1 MLERK
6 ISKYL
11 KEWKQKEKKKALLV
25 TGARHTGKTYSIRRF
40 GKEQYSNLV
49 EINFLENKS
58 ARDIFADV
66 TDIGEVI
73 TKLTAYIGNSLKA
86 GKTLIFLDEIQACPE
101 ARTAVK
107 FLSEDG
113 RFDCIE
119 AGLPESSFYY
129 EEVYEMYPLDLEEFL
144 WANGI
149 REAALEY
156 VKECYELSMK
166 VSGSVHEMLK
176 RLFKAYVIVGGMPEA
191 VQLFVDTHD
200 MAQVTAVQK
209 NILELFRKDIET
221 SPDNGTNIDRTK
233 MKKILEF
240 IPAQLNKVNKRFML
254 ADIRKSARME
264 RYEQCFDRLADTG
277 MTLPC
282 YNVSEPKSP
291 LQKSQKNNLFKLYLA
306 DSGLLCT
313 MLPENVQFEVLQNNL
328 DINMGSILENTLAQI
343 LAANGFVLRYYNEK
357 NKGELDFLIQRGTEA
372 IPVEVRSGDSFKEH
386 TALDYVLSKKEWKLK
401 EGIVFCESNVEKAG
415 AIRYLPWYMSMFL
428 VSD

>member
-6 ISKYL
+6 ISEYL

-40 GKEQYSNLV
+40 GKEQYTNLV
-49 EINFLENKS
+49 EINLLENKA
-58 ARDIFADV
+58 ARDIFTDV
-66 TDIGEVI
+66 SDIGELI
-73 TKLTAYIGNSLKA
+73 AKLTAYIGNSLKS
-86 GKTLIFLDEIQACPE
+86 GKTLIFLDEIQSCPK
-101 ARTAVK
+101 ARNAVK
-107 FLSEDG
+107 LFADDG

-119 AGLPESSFYY
+119 AGQPESSFYY

-149 REAALEY
+149 RGADIEY
-156 VKECYELSMK
+156 VKECYDFNMK

-176 RLFKAYVIVGGMPEA
+176 RLFKAYVAVGGMPEA

-200 MAQVTAVQK
+200 MAQVKEKQK
-209 NILELFRKDIET
+209 SILELFMQDIEN
-221 SPDNGTNIDRTK
+221 SEDNGTNRDKSK
-233 MKKILEF
+233 MKKIMEF

-282 YNVSEPKSP
+282 YNVSEPKAP
-291 LQKSQKNNLFKLYLA
+291 LKNTQKNNLFKLYLA

-313 MLPENVQFEVLQNNL
+313 MLPENVQFEVLQNNIE
-328 DINMGSILENTLAQI
+328 INNGSILENALAQI
-343 LAANGFVLRYYNEK
+343 LTANGFVLRYYNEK
-357 NKGELDFLIQRGTEA
+357 NKGELDFLLQKGKEA
-372 IPVEVRSGDSFKEH
+372 IPVEVRTGDSYKEH
-386 TALDYVLSKKEWKLK
+386 SALDYVLSKKEWNLK
-401 EGIVFCESNVEKAG
+401 EGIVFCDRNVEKNG

-428 VSD
+428 RE

>member
-1 MLERK
+1 MLERR
-6 ISKYL
+6 ISEYL

-40 GKEQYSNLV
+40 GKEQYTNLV
-49 EINFLENKS
+49 EINLLENIT
-58 ARDIFADV
+58 ARDIFTDV
-66 TDIGEVI
+66 SDIGELI
-73 TKLTAYIGNSLKA
+73 TKLTAYIGNSLKS
-86 GKTLIFLDEIQACPE
+86 GKTLIFLDEIQACPK
-101 ARTAVK
+101 ARNAVK
-107 FLSEDG
+107 LFVDDG

-119 AGLPESSFYY
+119 AGRPESSYYY

-149 REAALEY
+149 NDAAIEY
-156 VKECYELSMK
+156 VKECYDFNMK

-176 RLFKAYVIVGGMPEA
+176 RLFKAYVVVGGMPEA

-200 MAQVTAVQK
+200 MAQVKEMQK
-209 NILELFRKDIET
+209 SILELFIKDIEN
-221 SPDNGTNIDRTK
+221 SQDNGTNRDRTK
-233 MKKILEF
+233 MKKIMEF
-240 IPAQLNKVNKRFML
+240 IPEQLGKANKRFML

-291 LQKSQKNNLFKLYLA
+291 LNNTQKNNLFKLYLA

-313 MLPENVQFEVLQNNL
+313 MLPENVQYEVLQNNL
-328 DINMGSILENTLAQI
+328 EINMGSILENTLAQI

-357 NKGELDFLIQRGTEA
+357 NKGELDFLIQKGKEA
-372 IPVEVRSGDSFKEH
+372 IPVEVRSGDSYKEH
-386 TALDYVLSKKEWKLK
+386 SALDYVLSKKEWNLK
-401 EGIVFCESNVEKAG
+401 EGIVFCDRNVEKNG
-415 AIRYLPWYMSMFL
+415 IIRYLPWYMSMFL
-428 VSD
+428 RV

>member
-6 ISKYL
+6 ISEYL
-11 KEWKQKEKKKALLV
+11 KEWKQKDKKKALLV
-25 TGARHTGKTYSIRRF
+25 IGARHTGKTYSIRRF
-40 GKEQYSNLV
+40 GKEQYTNLV
-49 EINFLENKS
+49 EINLQENKA
-58 ARDIFADV
+58 ARDIFTDV
-66 TDIGEVI
+66 ADIGELI
-73 TKLTAYIGNSLKA
+73 AKLTAYIGNSLKA
-86 GKTLIFLDEIQACPE
+86 GKTLIFLDEIQACPK
-101 ARTAVK
+101 ARNAVK
-107 FLSEDG
+107 LFVDDG

-119 AGLPESSFYY
+119 AGQPESSFYY

-156 VKECYELSMK
+156 VKECYELNMP

-176 RLFKAYVIVGGMPEA
+176 RLFKAYVTVGGMPEA

-200 MAQVTAVQK
+200 MAQVKEMQK
-209 NILELFRKDIET
+209 SILELFIKDIED
-221 SPDNGTNIDRTK
+221 SQDNGTNRDRTK
-233 MKKILEF
+233 MKKIMEF
-240 IPAQLNKVNKRFML
+240 IPAQLNKANKRFML

-291 LQKSQKNNLFKLYLA
+291 LKNTQKNNLFKLYLA

-313 MLPENVQFEVLQNNL
+313 MLPENVQFEVLQNNIE
-328 DINMGSILENTLAQI
+328 INNGSILENALAQI

-357 NKGELDFLIQRGTEA
+357 NKGELDFLIQKGKEA
-372 IPVEVRSGDSFKEH
+372 IPVEVRSENSYKEH
-386 TALDYVLSKKEWKLK
+386 SALDYVLGKKEWNLK
-401 EGIVFCESNVEKAG
+401 EGIVFCDRNVEKNG

-428 VSD
+428 QA

>member
-6 ISKYL
+6 ISEYL
-11 KEWKQKEKKKALLV
+11 KTWKQKDKKKALLV

-40 GKEQYSNLV
+40 GKEQYTNLV
-49 EINFLENKS
+49 EINLLENKTS
-58 ARDIFADV
+58 RDIFTDAS
-66 TDIGEVI
+66 DIGEVI
-73 TKLTAYIGNSLKA
+73 AKLTAYIGNSLKA
-86 GKTLIFLDEIQACPE
+86 GKTLIFLDEIQACPK
-101 ARTAVK
+101 ARNAVK
-107 FLSEDG
+107 LFVEDG

-119 AGLPESSFYY
+119 AGQPEASYYY

-149 REAALEY
+149 RGAAIEY
-156 VKECYELSMK
+156 VKECYELNME

-176 RLFKAYVIVGGMPEA
+176 RLFKAYVAVGGMPEA

-200 MAQVTAVQK
+200 MAQVKETQK
-209 NILELFRKDIET
+209 SILELFINDIEN
-221 SPDNGTNIDRTK
+221 SQDNGTNRDRTK
-233 MKKILEF
+233 MKKIMEF
-240 IPAQLNKVNKRFML
+240 IPEQLNKANKRFML

-291 LQKSQKNNLFKLYLA
+291 LNNTQKNNLFKLYLA

-328 DINMGSILENTLAQI
+328 EINMGSILENTLAQI

-357 NKGELDFLIQRGTEA
+357 NKGELDFLIQKGKEA
-372 IPVEVRSGDSFKEH
+372 IPVEVRSENSYKEH
-386 TALDYVLSKKEWKLK
+386 SALDFVLSKKEWNLK
-401 EGIVFCESNVEKAG
+401 EGIVFCDKNVEKNG

-428 VSD
+428 QA

>member
-6 ISKYL
+6 ISEYL
-11 KEWKQKEKKKALLV
+11 KGWKQKEKKKALLV

-40 GKEQYSNLV
+40 GKEQYTNLV
-49 EINFLENKS
+49 EINLLENKA
-58 ARDIFADV
+58 ARDIFTDAA
-66 TDIGEVI
+66 DIGEVI
-73 TKLTAYIGNSLKA
+73 AKLTAYIGNSLKS
-86 GKTLIFLDEIQACPE
+86 GKTLIFLDEIQACPK
-101 ARTAVK
+101 ARNAVK
-107 FLSEDG
+107 LFVEDG

-119 AGLPESSFYY
+119 AGQPESSYYY

-149 REAALEY
+149 RGAAIEY
-156 VKECYELSMK
+156 VKECYELNME

-176 RLFKAYVIVGGMPEA
+176 RLFKAYVTVGGMPEA

-200 MAQVTAVQK
+200 MAQVKEMQK
-209 NILELFRKDIET
+209 SILELFIKDIEN
-221 SPDNGTNIDRTK
+221 SQDNGTNRDRTK
-233 MKKILEF
+233 MKKIMEF
-240 IPAQLNKVNKRFML
+240 IPEQLNKANKRFML

-291 LQKSQKNNLFKLYLA
+291 LKNTQKNNLFKLYLA

-313 MLPENVQFEVLQNNL
+313 MLPENVHFEVLQNNL
-328 DINMGSILENTLAQI
+328 EINMGSILENTLAQI

-357 NKGELDFLIQRGTEA
+357 NKGELDFLIQKGKEA
-372 IPVEVRSGDSFKEH
+372 IPVEVRSEKSYKEH
-386 TALDYVLSKKEWKLK
+386 SALDYVLGKKEWNLK
-401 EGIVFCESNVEKAG
+401 EGIVFCDRNVEKNG

-428 VSD
+428 QA

>member
-6 ISKYL
+6 ISEYL

-49 EINFLENKS
+49 EINLLENET
-58 ARDIFADV
+58 ARDIFTDAAD
-66 TDIGEVI
+66 IREVI
-73 TKLTAYIGNSLKA
+73 AKLTAYIGNSLKA
-86 GKTLIFLDEIQACPE
+86 GKTLIFLDEIQACPK
-101 ARTAVK
+101 ARNAVK
-107 FLSEDG
+107 LFVDDG

-119 AGLPESSFYY
+119 AGQPESSFYY

-156 VKECYELSMK
+156 VKECYELNMP

-176 RLFKAYVIVGGMPEA
+176 RLFKAYVTVGGMPEA
-191 VQLFVDTHD
+191 VQLFADTHD
-200 MAQVTAVQK
+200 MAQVKEMQK
-209 NILELFRKDIET
+209 NIFELFIKDIEN
-221 SPDNGTNIDRTK
+221 SQDNGTNRDRTK
-233 MKKILEF
+233 MKKIMEF
-240 IPAQLNKVNKRFML
+240 IPAQLNKANKRFML

-264 RYEQCFDRLADTG
+264 RYEQCFDRLVDMG

-291 LQKSQKNNLFKLYLA
+291 LKNTQKNNLFKLYLA
-306 DSGLLCT
+306 DSGLLCA
-313 MLPENVQFEVLQNNL
+313 MLPENVQFEVLQNNME
-328 DINMGSILENTLAQI
+328 INNGSILENALAQI
-343 LAANGFVLRYYNEK
+343 LVANGFVLRYYNEK
-357 NKGELDFLIQRGTEA
+357 NKGELDFLIQKGKEA
-372 IPVEVRSGDSFKEH
+372 IPVEVRSGDSYKEH
-386 TALDYVLSKKEWKLK
+386 SALDYVLGKKEWNLK
-401 EGIVFCESNVEKAG
+401 EGIVFCDRNVEKNG

-428 VSD
+428 RV

>member
-6 ISKYL
+6 ISEYL
-11 KEWKQKEKKKALLV
+11 KNWKQKEKKKALLV
-25 TGARHTGKTYSIRRF
+25 TGARHTGKTHSIRRF

-58 ARDIFADV
+58 AKDIFAGV
-66 TDIGEVI
+66 SNIGDVI
-73 TKLTAYIGNSLKA
+73 TKLTAYMGNSLKS

-107 FLSEDG
+107 FLVEDG

-119 AGLPESSFYY
+119 AGMPESSYYY
-129 EEVYEMYPLDLEEFL
+129 EEVYEMYPLDLKEFL

-156 VKECYELSMK
+156 VKECYELNMK

-176 RLFKAYVIVGGMPEA
+176 RLFKAYVVVGGMPEV

-200 MAQVTAVQK
+200 MEKVVEMQK
-209 NILELFRKDIET
+209 NLLELFRQDIEK
-221 SPDNGTNIDRTK
+221 SPFNGTNIDRTK

-264 RYEQCFDRLADTG
+264 RYEQCFDRLADAG

-282 YNVSEPKSP
+282 YNVNEPKSP
-291 LQKSQKNNLFKLYLA
+291 LRNAQKNNLFKLYLA
-306 DSGLLCT
+306 DSGLLCA
-313 MLPENVQFEVLQNNL
+313 MLSNSVQSDDIQNNL
-328 DINMGSILENTLAQI
+328 GINMGSILENALGQI
-343 LAANGFVLRYYNEK
+343 LMANGFELRYYNEK

-372 IPVEVRSGDSFKEH
+372 IPVEVKAGDSYKEH

-401 EGIVFCESNVEKAG
+401 EGIVFCESNVEKDG

-428 VSD
+428 VSV

>member
-6 ISKYL
+6 ISEYL

-40 GKEQYSNLV
+40 GKEQYTNLV
-49 EINFLENKS
+49 EINLLENKT
-58 ARDIFADV
+58 ARDIFTDV
-66 TDIGEVI
+66 SDIGEVI
-73 TKLTAYIGNSLKA
+73 AKLTAYIGNSLKS
-86 GKTLIFLDEIQACPE
+86 GKTLIFLDEIQACPK
-101 ARTAVK
+101 ARNAVK
-107 FLSEDG
+107 LFVEDG

-119 AGLPESSFYY
+119 AGQPETSYYY

-149 REAALEY
+149 RGAAIEY
-156 VKECYELSMK
+156 VKECYDLNMK

-176 RLFKAYVIVGGMPEA
+176 KLFKAYVVVGGMPEA
-191 VQLFVDTHD
+191 VQLFADTHD
-200 MAQVTAVQK
+200 MAQVKEMQK
-209 NILELFRKDIET
+209 SILELFIKDIEN
-221 SPDNGTNIDRTK
+221 SKDNGTNRDKAK
-233 MKKILEF
+233 MKKIMEF
-240 IPAQLNKVNKRFML
+240 IPEQLNKANKRFML

-291 LQKSQKNNLFKLYLA
+291 LNNTQKNNLFKLYLA

-328 DINMGSILENTLAQI
+328 EINMGSILENTLAQI

-357 NKGELDFLIQRGTEA
+357 NKGELDFLIQKGKEA
-372 IPVEVRSGDSFKEH
+372 IPVEVRAGDSYKEH
-386 TALDYVLSKKEWKLK
+386 NALDYVLSKKEWNLK
-401 EGIVFCESNVEKAG
+401 EGIVFCDRNVEKNG
-415 AIRYLPWYMSMFL
+415 RVRYLPWYMSMFL
-428 VSD
+428 QE

>member
-6 ISKYL
+6 ISEYL
-11 KEWKQKEKKKALLV
+11 KTWKQKDKKKALLV

-40 GKEQYSNLV
+40 GKEQYTNLV
-49 EINFLENKS
+49 EINLLENKT
-58 ARDIFADV
+58 ARDIFTDAS
-66 TDIGEVI
+66 DIGEVI
-73 TKLTAYIGNSLKA
+73 AKLTAYIGNSLKA
-86 GKTLIFLDEIQACPE
+86 GKTLIFLDEIQACPK
-101 ARTAVK
+101 ARNAVK
-107 FLSEDG
+107 LFVEDG

-119 AGLPESSFYY
+119 AGQPESSYYY

-149 REAALEY
+149 RGAAIEY
-156 VKECYELSMK
+156 VKECYELNME

-176 RLFKAYVIVGGMPEA
+176 RLFKAYVAVGGMPEA

-200 MAQVTAVQK
+200 MAQVKEMQK
-209 NILELFRKDIET
+209 GILELFIKDIEN
-221 SPDNGTNIDRTK
+221 SQDNGTNRDRTK
-233 MKKILEF
+233 MKKIMEF
-240 IPAQLNKVNKRFML
+240 IPEQLNKANKRFML

-291 LQKSQKNNLFKLYLA
+291 LNNTQKNNLFKLYLA

-328 DINMGSILENTLAQI
+328 EINMGSILENTLAQI

-357 NKGELDFLIQRGTEA
+357 NKGELDFLIQKGKEV
-372 IPVEVRSGDSFKEH
+372 IPVEVRSENSYKEH
-386 TALDYVLSKKEWKLK
+386 SALDFVLSKKEWNLK
-401 EGIVFCESNVEKAG
+401 EGIVFCDKNVEKNG
-415 AIRYLPWYMSMFL
+415 AILYLPWYMSMFL
-428 VSD
+428 QA

>member
-6 ISKYL
+6 ISEYL

-40 GKEQYSNLV
+40 GKEQYTNLV
-49 EINFLENKS
+49 EINLLENKT
-58 ARDIFADV
+58 ARDIFTDV
-66 TDIGEVI
+66 SDIGEVI
-73 TKLTAYIGNSLKA
+73 AKLTAYIGNSLKS
-86 GKTLIFLDEIQACPE
+86 GKTLIFLDEIQACPK
-101 ARTAVK
+101 ARNAVK
-107 FLSEDG
+107 LFVEDG

-119 AGLPESSFYY
+119 AGQPETSYYY
-129 EEVYEMYPLDLEEFL
+129 EEVHEMYPLDLEEFL

-149 REAALEY
+149 RGAAIEY
-156 VKECYELSMK
+156 VKECYDLNMK

-176 RLFKAYVIVGGMPEA
+176 KLFKAYVVVGGMPEA
-191 VQLFVDTHD
+191 VQLFADTHD
-200 MAQVTAVQK
+200 MAQVKEMQK
-209 NILELFRKDIET
+209 SILELFIKDIEN
-221 SPDNGTNIDRTK
+221 SQDNGTNRDKAK
-233 MKKILEF
+233 MKKIMEF
-240 IPAQLNKVNKRFML
+240 IPEQLNKANKRFML

-291 LQKSQKNNLFKLYLA
+291 LNNTQKNNLFKLYLA

-328 DINMGSILENTLAQI
+328 EINMGSILENTLAQI

-357 NKGELDFLIQRGTEA
+357 NKGELDFLIQKGKEA
-372 IPVEVRSGDSFKEH
+372 IPVEVRAGDSYKEH
-386 TALDYVLSKKEWKLK
+386 NALDYVLSKKEWNLK
-401 EGIVFCESNVEKAG
+401 EGIVFCDRNVEKNG
-415 AIRYLPWYMSMFL
+415 GVRYLPWYMSMFL
-428 VSD
+428 QE

>member
-6 ISKYL
+6 ISEYL

-40 GKEQYSNLV
+40 GKEQYTNLV
-49 EINFLENKS
+49 EINLLENKT
-58 ARDIFADV
+58 ARDIFTDV
-66 TDIGEVI
+66 SDIGEVI
-73 TKLTAYIGNSLKA
+73 AKLTAYIGNSLKS
-86 GKTLIFLDEIQACPE
+86 GKTLIFLDEIQACPK
-101 ARTAVK
+101 ARNAVK
-107 FLSEDG
+107 LFVEDG

-119 AGLPESSFYY
+119 AGQPETSYYY

-149 REAALEY
+149 RGAAIEY
-156 VKECYELSMK
+156 VKECYDLNMK

-176 RLFKAYVIVGGMPEA
+176 KLFKAYVVVGGMPEA
-191 VQLFVDTHD
+191 VQLFADTHD
-200 MAQVTAVQK
+200 MAQVKEMQK
-209 NILELFRKDIET
+209 SILELFIKDIEN
-221 SPDNGTNIDRTK
+221 SQDNGTNRDKAK
-233 MKKILEF
+233 MKKIMEF
-240 IPAQLNKVNKRFML
+240 IPEQLNKANKRFML

-282 YNVSEPKSP
+282 YNVGEPKSP
-291 LQKSQKNNLFKLYLA
+291 LNNTQKNNLFKLYLA

-328 DINMGSILENTLAQI
+328 EINMGSILENTLAQI

-357 NKGELDFLIQRGTEA
+357 NKGELDFLIQKGKEA
-372 IPVEVRSGDSFKEH
+372 IPVEVRAGDSYKEH
-386 TALDYVLSKKEWKLK
+386 NALDYVLSKKEWNLK
-401 EGIVFCESNVEKAG
+401 EGIVFCDRNVEKNG
-415 AIRYLPWYMSMFL
+415 GVRYLPWYMSMFL
-428 VSD
+428 QE